1 MSKYKKTGF
10 FNSFKNAGRGIRLS
24 IKSEKNVRFHIFAAF
39 LRVKN
44 IFSVHSRLP
53 QIAFYG
59 SRRACFY
66 TSVARDARRII
77 FTLLLK
83 MSIAKICILILAISN
98 VFVAEFIN
106 TSLEYGLDAVF
117 HNRYSRLVGMAKD
130 ISAGAVMFASLI
142 SILVGLILFGRH
154 LI

>member
-39 LRVKN
+39 LV
-44 IFSVHSRLP
+44 
-53 QIAFYG
+53 
-59 SRRACFY
+59 
-66 TSVARDARRII
+66 II
-77 FTLLLK
+77 FAFLLK

-117 HNRYSRLVGMAKD
+117 HNKYSRLVGMAKD
-130 ISAGAVMFASLI
+130 ISAGAVIIASIFSAIIGFL
-142 SILVGLILFGRH
+142 LFGSEIIK
-154 LI
+154 LLNDSKLLQNL